1 MSVTVPVP
9 VHVDV
14 VVVLFIHEK
23 RWWEKPSK
31 FKKLKEYHDVALTLH
46 KHIEEVLASIEL
58 NIQWDDSS

>member
-9 VHVDV
+9 VDV
-14 VVVLFIHEK
+14 VVVLFIHKK
-23 RWWEKPSK
+23 RWWEKPLK
-31 FKKLKEYHDVALTLH
+31 FKILKEYHEVAITLH